1 MLRGPWSDGSDGAGE
16 DEVAPRR
23 LVDAPEGTNLALIS
37 TPGRYAAAEALKAIH
52 RGMHV
57 FIFSDS
63 VPLDQEV
70 LLKREASER
79 GLLVMGPDCGTAMI
93 NGVPLGFANTV
104 RRGDVGLVGASG
116 TGLQQVSTLLHAA
129 GAGVSQMIGVGSHDL
144 STEVGAISMLD
155 ALDALGADPSTKV
168 IVLISKPPAPEV
180 AHRVLDRAVQTGKP
194 VVVNFLGS
202 TIQSSESAVVV
213 TPTLREAARVAAEMS
228 LHHETTTP

>member
-1 MLRGPWSDGSDGAGE
+1 MVVRNVVHENAYFDSVALMRVAARLNDHAGIDTASLMMGTESNRAALQEADLLAAAGEDAGPNDLIVAIRGAEEHLAPALEIADEMLRGPWSDGSDGAGE

-79 GLLVMGPDCGTAMI
+79 GLLVM
-93 NGVPLGFANTV
+93 
-104 RRGDVGLVGASG
+104 
-116 TGLQQVSTLLHAA
+116 
-129 GAGVSQMIGVGSHDL
+129 
-144 STEVGAISMLD
+144 
-155 ALDALGADPSTKV
+155 
-168 IVLISKPPAPEV
+168 
-180 AHRVLDRAVQTGKP
+180 
-194 VVVNFLGS
+194 
-202 TIQSSESAVVV
+202 
-213 TPTLREAARVAAEMS
+213 
-228 LHHETTTP
+228 